1 MQRKRKMQNFELLE
15 QYDGIYTNNVEVEN
29 NETDSAFGQNKTTD
43 SMLVPSEFE
52 YENEDGEEIAVTL
65 EGKTELENGE
75 EGLKYI
81 FHNLDQAQTEGNPFR
96 QVAEAEISVR
106 EANDYLTQSKEAL
119 AESYDDLLE

>member
-1 MQRKRKMQNFELLE
+1 MQRKRKMQNFEVLE

-52 YENEDGEEIAVTL
+52 YETEDGDEIAVTL
-65 EGKTELENGE
+65 EGKTELVNGE

-96 QVAEAEISVR
+96 KVGEAEISVR